1 MSDLQDKIL
10 GSWLGMAIG
19 DALGQ
24 SVKGLKPETVKQYF
38 KRVDGYHDVRPFIG
52 KGIKQYRMAGL
63 YGVQT
68 QRALAVCDSL
78 LKTKKP
84 DGKDICSLLVTLG
97 SHGPENYFGV
107 FRRPEGCF
115 YKSLQDI
122 PNRVEPLQADQ
133 ASAYACYF
141 SMAVPLALY
150 QQRPS
155 KTLMQYCIEAALL
168 LSRHPW
174 EVVGCALTGFITARL
189 INEATL
195 PEGGGL
201 LREAADFCST
211 AEAWYRENYPGR
223 FTLAEKNPEAM
234 SRTLGDLADQFAA
247 REPEELPAWICEN
260 ASSYTRTNIVHATQ
274 GHALTILPL
283 ALVRLLTAGSN
294 FDEGVTGTLNLGRE
308 ADKLGALAG
317 AWMGALNGFS
327 ALPEAWQSGLVNGKE
342 IRLRGEALAKR
353 KKGQV
358 GKDLLDMEL
367 GLTRKEAEERR
378 KYLPKELKKADKKAS
393 FLEDLWLEEEDGET
407 LPQLKEDPRRWRQFE
422 RDKTRKKRDRR
433 RLLPGSP
440 DGEAP

>member
-1 MSDLQDKIL
+1 M
-10 GSWLGMAIG
+10 GMAIG

-38 KRVDGYHDVRPFIG
+38 KQVDRYHDVRPYIG

-84 DGKDICSLLVTLG
+84 NGEDLSDLLVRL
-97 SHGPENYFGV
+97 SAHGPENYFGM

-115 YKSLQDI
+115 YKSVKDL
-122 PNRVEPLQADQ
+122 PNRSEPLQADQ

-141 SMAVPLALY
+141 SMAIPLALY

-155 KTLMQYCIEAALL
+155 KTLMQYCIDAALL

-174 EVVGCALTGFITARL
+174 EVVGSAVTGFITARL
-189 INEATL
+189 LNEEGL
-195 PEGGGL
+195 PEGAAL
-201 LREAADFCST
+201 LKEAAEFCET
-211 AEAWYRENYPGR
+211 AEAWYRENYPDR

-234 SRTLGDLADQFAA
+234 SRTLSDLADQYSKGE
-247 REPEELPAWICEN
+247 REGLPAWICNN
-260 ASSYTRTNIVHATQ
+260 ASSYIKTEIVHATQ

-283 ALVRLLTAGSN
+283 ALVRLLTPGQDFASAL
-294 FDEGVTGTLNLGRE
+294 TGTLNQGRE
-308 ADKLGALAG
+308 ADKLGSLIGCWAG
-317 AWMGALNGFS
+317 AVHGISGI
-327 ALPEAWQSGLVNGKE
+327 PQAWQSKLVNGKE
-342 IRLRGEALAKR
+342 IKLRGEALAKR
-353 KKGQV
+353 KKGVV

-367 GLTRKEAEERR
+367 GLTQKEAEERR
-378 KYLPKELKKADKKAS
+378 KYMPKEPTKSAKKS
-393 FLEDLWLEEEDGET
+393 SVFEDLWLEEEAEDT
-407 LPQLKEDPRRWRQFE
+407 LPQLKEDPRRWREFE

-433 RLLPGSP
+433 RLLPPG
-440 DGEAP
+440 

>member
-1 MSDLQDKIL
+1 MSDLQEKIL
-10 GSWLGMAIG
+10 GSWIGMAIG

-38 KRVDGYHDVRPFIG
+38 KQVDKYHDVRPFIG

-84 DGKDICSLLVTLG
+84 NGEDLSDLLVRL
-97 SHGPENYFGV
+97 SAHGPENYFGV

-115 YKSLQDI
+115 YKSVQDL
-122 PNRVEPLQADQ
+122 PNRSEPLQADQ

-141 SMAVPLALY
+141 SMVVPLSLY

-174 EVVGCALTGFITARL
+174 EVVGAAVTGFITVRL
-189 INEATL
+189 LNEEGL
-195 PEGGGL
+195 PDGSAL
-201 LREAADFCST
+201 LNETAEFCVT
-211 AEAWYRENYPGR
+211 AEAWYRENYPDR
-223 FTLAEKNPEAM
+223 FTLAEKIPEAM
-234 SRTLGDLADQFAA
+234 SRTF
-247 REPEELPAWICEN
+247 EELAVRFKDAPENLPTWISDN
-260 ASSYTRTNIVHATQ
+260 ASSYIGTKIVHATQ

-283 ALVRLLTAGSN
+283 ALVLLLMPDQDFAGTL
-294 FDEGVTGTLNLGRE
+294 TGTLNLGRE
-308 ADKLGALAG
+308 ADKLGALVGCWAG
-317 AWMGALNGFS
+317 AIYGMS
-327 ALPEAWQSGLVNGKE
+327 AIPQDWQSKLVNAKE
-342 IRLRGEALAKR
+342 IKFRGEALAKR
-353 KKGQV
+353 KKGVV

-367 GLTRKEAEERR
+367 GLTQKEAEERR
-378 KYLPKELKKADKKAS
+378 KYLPKEPTKSAKKGS
-393 FLEDLWLEEEDGET
+393 VLEDLWLEEEDEET
-407 LPQLKEDPRRWRQFE
+407 IPQLKEDPRRWREFE

-433 RLLPGSP
+433 RLLPG
-440 DGEAP
+440 GGNG

>member
-1 MSDLQDKIL
+1 MSDLKDKII
-10 GSWLGMAIG
+10 GSWMGMAIG

-38 KRVDGYHDVRPFIG
+38 KKVDGYHDVRPYIG

-84 DGKDICSLLVTLG
+84 NGEDLSDLLVRL
-97 SHGPENYFGV
+97 SAHGPENYFGM

-115 YKSLQDI
+115 YKSVQDL
-122 PNRVEPLQADQ
+122 PNRVRPLLADQ

-174 EVVGCALTGFITARL
+174 EVVGSAVTGFITTRL
-189 INEATL
+189 LNEEGLPDGAALLNEAA
-195 PEGGGL
+195 E
-201 LREAADFCST
+201 FCKT
-211 AEAWYRENYPGR
+211 AEAWYRENYPDR
-223 FTLAEKNPEAM
+223 FALAEKNPEAM
-234 SRTLGDLADQFAA
+234 GRTLSDLADQYSQGSL
-247 REPEELPAWICEN
+247 ENLPSWICSN
-260 ASSYTRTNIVHATQ
+260 ASSYIKTEIVHATQ

-283 ALVRLLTAGSN
+283 ALVRLLMPGQDFASAL
-294 FDEGVTGTLNLGRE
+294 TGTLNLGRE
-308 ADKLGALAG
+308 ADKLGALIGCWAG
-317 AWMGALNGFS
+317 AVHGVSGIPGN
-327 ALPEAWQSGLVNGKE
+327 WQTGLVNGKE
-342 IRLRGEALAKR
+342 IKLRGEALAKR
-353 KKGQV
+353 KKGVV

-367 GLTRKEAEERR
+367 GLTQKEAEERR
-378 KYLPKELKKADKKAS
+378 KYMPKELQKSAKKAS
-393 FLEDLWLEEEDGET
+393 ILEDLWMEEETEDT
-407 LPQLKEDPRRWRQFE
+407 LPQLKEDPQRWREFE

-433 RLLPGSP
+433 RLLPGEEN
-440 DGEAP
+440 D

>member
-1 MSDLQDKIL
+1 MSDLQDKIS
-10 GSWLGMAIG
+10 GSWMGMAVG

-38 KRVDGYHDVRPFIG
+38 KKADRYHDVRPYIG

-84 DGKDICSLLVTLG
+84 NNEDLSDLLVRL
-97 SHGPENYFGV
+97 SVHGPENYFGV

-115 YKSLQDI
+115 YKSVQDL
-122 PNRVEPLQADQ
+122 PNRSEPLQADQ

-150 QQRPS
+150 QQRLS

-174 EVVGCALTGFITARL
+174 EVVGAAVTGWITVRL
-189 INEATL
+189 INEEEL
-195 PEGGGL
+195 PEGVAL
-201 LREAADFCST
+201 LSEAAEFCKT
-211 AEAWYRENYPGR
+211 AEVWYRENYPDR
-223 FTLAEKNPEAM
+223 FALAEKNPEAM
-234 SRTLGDLADQFAA
+234 SRTF
-247 REPEELPAWICEN
+247 EELAVRYKDAPESLSAWICDN
-260 ASSYTRTNIVHATQ
+260 ASSYIGTKIVHATQ

-283 ALVRLLTAGSN
+283 ALMRLLTPGQDFAGT
-294 FDEGVTGTLNLGRE
+294 VTGTLNLGRE
-308 ADKLGALAG
+308 ADKLGALIGCWAG
-317 AWMGALNGFS
+317 AIHGLAGI
-327 ALPEAWQSGLVNGKE
+327 PQDWQSKLVNAKE
-342 IRLRGEALAKR
+342 IKLRGEALARR
-353 KKGQV
+353 KKGSV

-367 GLTRKEAEERR
+367 GLTQKEAEERR
-378 KYLPKELKKADKKAS
+378 KYLPKEPSKSAKKGS
-393 FLEDLWLEEEDGET
+393 VLEDLWLEEDDEDT
-407 LPQLKEDPRRWRQFE
+407 LPQLKEDPRRWREFE

-433 RLLPGSP
+433 RNVPP
-440 DGEAP
+440 MEPQD

>member
-10 GSWLGMAIG
+10 GSWVGMAIG

-38 KRVDGYHDVRPFIG
+38 KQVDGYHDVRPYIG

-84 DGKDICSLLVTLG
+84 NGEDLSDLLVRLST
-97 SHGPENYFGV
+97 HGPENYFGMY
-107 FRRPEGCF
+107 RRPEGCF
-115 YKSLQDI
+115 YKSVQDL
-122 PNRVEPLQADQ
+122 PNRSEPLQADQ

-141 SMAVPLALY
+141 SMVVPLALY

-174 EVVGCALTGFITARL
+174 EVVGAAVTGFITVRL
-189 INEATL
+189 LNEEGI
-195 PEGGGL
+195 PEGSAL
-201 LREAADFCST
+201 LSEAAEFCKT
-211 AEAWYRENYPGR
+211 AEAWYAENYPDR
-223 FTLAEKNPEAM
+223 FALAEKKSDAM
-234 SRTLGDLADQFAA
+234 SCTFEELAVRYKDSS
-247 REPEELPAWICEN
+247 ENLPAWICDN
-260 ASSYTRTNIVHATQ
+260 ASSYIGTKIVHATQ

-283 ALVRLLTAGSN
+283 ALVRLLTPGQDFAN
-294 FDEGVTGTLNLGRE
+294 ALTGTLNLGRE
-308 ADKLGALAG
+308 ADKLGALIGCWAG
-317 AWMGALNGFS
+317 AIYGLSGIPQN
-327 ALPEAWQSGLVNGKE
+327 WQTGLVNAKE
-342 IRLRGEALAKR
+342 IKLRGEALAKR
-353 KKGQV
+353 KKGSV

-367 GLTRKEAEERR
+367 GLTQKEAEERR
-378 KYLPKELKKADKKAS
+378 KYMPRELAQMTKKGS
-393 FLEDLWLEEEDGET
+393 ILEDLWLEEEAGET
-407 LPQLKEDPRRWRQFE
+407 LLQLKEDPRRWREFE

-433 RLLPGSP
+433 RLLPGE
-440 DGEAP
+440 GE

>member
-10 GSWLGMAIG
+10 GSWFGMAIG

-38 KRVDGYHDVRPFIG
+38 KQVDRYHDVRPFIG

-84 DGKDICSLLVTLG
+84 NGKDLSDLLVRM
-97 SHGPENYFGV
+97 SAHGPENYFGM

-115 YKSLQDI
+115 YKSVSDL
-122 PNRVEPLQADQ
+122 PNRSVPLQADQ
-133 ASAYACYF
+133 ASAFACYF

-174 EVVGCALTGFITARL
+174 EVVGAAVTGWITVRLLNEEGLPDGSALL
-189 INEATL
+189 S
-195 PEGGGL
+195 
-201 LREAADFCST
+201 EAAEFCRG
-211 AEAWYRENYPGR
+211 AEAWYSENYPDR

-234 SRTLGDLADQFAA
+234 SRTFEELAVRYKDAH
-247 REPEELPAWICEN
+247 EKLPAWICDN
-260 ASSYTRTNIVHATQ
+260 ASSYIGTKIVHATQ

-283 ALVRLLTAGSN
+283 ALVRLLTPGS
-294 FDEGVTGTLNLGRE
+294 DYASALTGTLNLGRE
-308 ADKLGALAG
+308 ADKLGALIGCWAG
-317 AWMGALNGFS
+317 AVYGLAGI
-327 ALPEAWQSGLVNGKE
+327 PQDWQSGLVNGKE
-342 IRLRGEALAKR
+342 IKLRGEALARR
-353 KKGQV
+353 KKGSV
-358 GKDLLDMEL
+358 GKDLLEMEL
-367 GLTRKEAEERR
+367 GLTQKEAEERR
-378 KYLPKELKKADKKAS
+378 KYLPKEPAKSAKKS
-393 FLEDLWLEEEDGET
+393 SILEDLWLDEEAEDT
-407 LPQLKEDPRRWRQFE
+407 LPQLKEDPRRWREFE

-433 RLLPGSP
+433 RLLPPG
-440 DGEAP
+440 

>member
-10 GSWLGMAIG
+10 GSWLGMAVG

-38 KRVDGYHDVRPFIG
+38 KQVDKYHDVRPFIG

-84 DGKDICSLLVTLG
+84 NGEDLSDLLVRL
-97 SHGPENYFGV
+97 SAHGPEHYFGM

-115 YKSLQDI
+115 YKSVQDL
-122 PNRVEPLQADQ
+122 PNRSEPLQADQ

-155 KTLMQYCIEAALL
+155 KTLMQYCIETALL

-174 EVVGCALTGFITARL
+174 EVVGTAVTGFITVRL
-189 INEATL
+189 LNEEGL
-195 PEGGGL
+195 PRGSEL
-201 LREAADFCST
+201 LNEVAEFCKT
-211 AEAWYRENYPGR
+211 AEAWYREHYPSR
-223 FTLAEKNPEAM
+223 FVLAEKNPEAM
-234 SRTLGDLADQFAA
+234 SRTLSDLAEQYSQGQS
-247 REPEELPAWICEN
+247 ENLSTWICDN
-260 ASSYTRTNIVHATQ
+260 ASSYIGTKIVHATQ
-274 GHALTILPL
+274 GHALTVLPL
-283 ALVRLLTAGSN
+283 ALMRLLAPGQDYADTL
-294 FDEGVTGTLNLGRE
+294 TGALSLGRE
-308 ADKLGALAG
+308 ADKLGALIGCWAG
-317 AWMGALNGFS
+317 AVHGLSGI
-327 ALPEAWQSGLVNGKE
+327 PQDWQSKLVNAKE
-342 IRLRGEALAKR
+342 IKLRGEALARR
-353 KKGQV
+353 KKGSV

-367 GLTRKEAEERR
+367 GLTQKEAEERR
-378 KYLPKELKKADKKAS
+378 KYLPKEPSKSAKKDS
-393 FLEDLWLEEEDGET
+393 VLEDLWLDEEAEDT
-407 LPQLKEDPRRWRQFE
+407 LPQLKEDPRRWREFE

-433 RLLPGSP
+433 RLLPGE
-440 DGEAP
+440 GNG

>member
-1 MSDLQDKIL
+1 MSDLKDKIL
-10 GSWLGMAIG
+10 GSWMGMAIG

-38 KRVDGYHDVRPFIG
+38 KQVDGYHDVRPFIG

-84 DGKDICSLLVTLG
+84 NGEDLSDLLVRL
-97 SHGPENYFGV
+97 SAHGPENYFGM

-115 YKSLQDI
+115 YKSVQDL
-122 PNRVEPLQADQ
+122 PNRVHPLLADQ

-141 SMAVPLALY
+141 AMAIPLALY

-174 EVVGCALTGFITARL
+174 EVVGTAVTGFITVRL
-189 INEATL
+189 LNEEGL
-195 PEGGGL
+195 PEGVAL
-201 LREAADFCST
+201 LNEAAEFCKT
-211 AEAWYRENYPGR
+211 AEDWYRENYPDR
-223 FTLAEKNPEAM
+223 FALQEKNPEAM
-234 SRTLGDLADQFAA
+234 SRTLSGLADQVSQGTL
-247 REPEELPAWICEN
+247 ENLPGWICDN
-260 ASSYTRTNIVHATQ
+260 ASSYIKTEIVHATQ

-283 ALVRLLTAGSN
+283 ALVRLLTPGQDFASTL
-294 FDEGVTGTLNLGRE
+294 TGTLNLGRE
-308 ADKLGALAG
+308 ADKLGALVGCWAG
-317 AWMGALNGFS
+317 AVHGLS
-327 ALPEAWQSGLVNGKE
+327 AIPGNWQSGLVNGKE

-353 KKGQV
+353 KKGVV

-367 GLTRKEAEERR
+367 GLTQKEAEERR
-378 KYLPKELKKADKKAS
+378 KYMPKELGKSAKKGS
-393 FLEDLWLEEEDGET
+393 VLEDLWLEEESDDT
-407 LPQLKEDPRRWRQFE
+407 LPQLKEDPRRWREFE

-433 RLLPGSP
+433 RLLPGEG
-440 DGEAP
+440 DD

>member
-1 MSDLQDKIL
+1 M
-10 GSWLGMAIG
+10 GMAIG

-38 KRVDGYHDVRPFIG
+38 KQVDNYHDVRPYIG

-84 DGKDICSLLVTLG
+84 DGEDIARLLVTLG
-97 SHGPENYFGV
+97 AHGPENYFGV

-115 YKSLQDI
+115 YKSVQDL
-122 PNRVEPLQADQ
+122 PNRPAPLWADQ

-150 QQRPS
+150 LHRPS

-174 EVVGCALTGFITARL
+174 EVVGTAVTGFITARL
-189 INEATL
+189 INEQAL
-195 PEGGGL
+195 PEGETL
-201 LREAADFCST
+201 LREAAEFCGT
-211 AEAWYRENYPGR
+211 AEAWYREHYPDR

-234 SRTLGDLADQFAA
+234 SRTLGDLADQFAKG
-247 REPEELPAWICEN
+247 EPAGLPAWICEN

-274 GHALTILPL
+274 GHALTILPW
-283 ALVRLLTAGSN
+283 ALVRLLTAGSD
-294 FDEGVTGTLNLGRE
+294 FASGVAGTLNLGRE

-327 ALPEAWQSGLVNGKE
+327 GIPEGWKSGLVNCKE
-342 IRLRGEALAKR
+342 IKLRGEALARR

-367 GLTRKEAEERR
+367 ALTQKEAEERR
-378 KYLPKELKKADKKAS
+378 KYRPKELQKADKKAS
-393 FLEDLWLEEEDGET
+393 VLEDLWLEEEGET
-407 LPQLKEDPRRWRQFE
+407 LPRLKEDPRRWREFE

-433 RLLPGSP
+433 RLLPGSSP
-440 DGEAP
+440 EGEFSDS

>member
-1 MSDLQDKIL
+1 MSDLKDKIL
-10 GSWLGMAIG
+10 GSWVGMAVG

-38 KRVDGYHDVRPFIG
+38 KQVDRYHDVRPYIG

-84 DGKDICSLLVTLG
+84 NGEDLSDLLVRL
-97 SHGPENYFGV
+97 SAHGPENYFGM

-115 YKSLQDI
+115 YKSVQDL
-122 PNRVEPLQADQ
+122 PNRADPLLADQ

-174 EVVGCALTGFITARL
+174 EVAGAAVTGFITTRL
-189 INEATL
+189 LSEEGL
-195 PEGGGL
+195 PEGAAL
-201 LREAADFCST
+201 LNEAAEFCKM
-211 AEAWYRENYPGR
+211 AEAWYQENYPDR
-223 FTLAEKNPEAM
+223 FTLQEKNPEAM
-234 SRTLGDLADQFAA
+234 SRTLRDLADQYSQGQL
-247 REPEELPAWICEN
+247 ENLPVWICDN
-260 ASSYTRTNIVHATQ
+260 ASSYIKTKIAHATQ

-283 ALVRLLTAGSN
+283 ALVRLLTTGQEFSSTL
-294 FDEGVTGTLNLGRE
+294 TGTLNLGRE
-308 ADKLGALAG
+308 ADKLGALIGCWAG
-317 AWMGALNGFS
+317 AVHALAGI
-327 ALPEAWQSGLVNGKE
+327 PQGWQSGLVNGKE
-342 IRLRGEALAKR
+342 IKLRGEALAKR
-353 KKGQV
+353 KKGSV

-367 GLTRKEAEERR
+367 GLTQKEAEERR
-378 KYLPKELKKADKKAS
+378 KYLPKEPQKFAKKAS
-393 FLEDLWLEEEDGET
+393 VLEDLWLEEEADDT
-407 LPQLKEDPRRWRQFE
+407 LPQLKEDPRRWREFE

-433 RLLPGSP
+433 RNLPP
-440 DGEAP
+440 MEP

>member
-1 MSDLQDKIL
+1 MSDLKDKII
-10 GSWLGMAIG
+10 GSWMGMAIG

-38 KRVDGYHDVRPFIG
+38 KKVDGYHDVRPYIG

-84 DGKDICSLLVTLG
+84 SGEDLSDVLVRL
-97 SHGPENYFGV
+97 SAHGPENYFGM

-115 YKSLQDI
+115 YKSVQDL
-122 PNRVEPLQADQ
+122 PNRVRPLLADQ

-141 SMAVPLALY
+141 SMAMPLALY

-174 EVVGCALTGFITARL
+174 EVVGTAVTGFITTRL
-189 INEATL
+189 LNEEGLPDGAALLNEAA
-195 PEGGGL
+195 E
-201 LREAADFCST
+201 FCKT
-211 AEAWYRENYPGR
+211 AEGWYRENYPDR
-223 FTLAEKNPEAM
+223 FALQEKNPEAM
-234 SRTLGDLADQFAA
+234 SRTLSDLADQVSQ
-247 REPEELPAWICEN
+247 ESLENLPGWISAN
-260 ASSYTRTNIVHATQ
+260 ASSYIKTEIVHATQ

-283 ALVRLLTAGSN
+283 ALVRLLMPGQDFASAL
-294 FDEGVTGTLNLGRE
+294 TGTLNLGRE
-308 ADKLGALAG
+308 ADKLGALIGCWAG
-317 AWMGALNGFS
+317 AVHGVSGIPGN
-327 ALPEAWQSGLVNGKE
+327 WQTGLVNGKE
-342 IRLRGEALAKR
+342 IKLRGEALAKR
-353 KKGQV
+353 KKGVV

-367 GLTRKEAEERR
+367 GLTQKEAEERR
-378 KYLPKELKKADKKAS
+378 KYMPKELQKSAKKAS
-393 FLEDLWLEEEDGET
+393 ILEDLWMEEETEDT
-407 LPQLKEDPRRWRQFE
+407 LPQLKEDPRRWREFE

-433 RLLPGSP
+433 RLLPGEEN
-440 DGEAP
+440 D

>member
-1 MSDLQDKIL
+1 MSDLKDKIL
-10 GSWLGMAIG
+10 GSWMGMAIG

-38 KRVDGYHDVRPFIG
+38 KQVVRYHDVRPYIG

-84 DGKDICSLLVTLG
+84 DGENLSDLLVRLST
-97 SHGPENYFGV
+97 HGPENYFGM

-115 YKSLQDI
+115 YKSVQEI
-122 PNRVEPLQADQ
+122 PNRAESLMADQ

-155 KTLMQYCIEAALL
+155 KTLMQYCIETALL

-174 EVVGCALTGFITARL
+174 EVAGAAVTGFITVRL
-189 INEATL
+189 LNEEGL
-195 PEGGGL
+195 PEGAEL
-201 LREAADFCST
+201 LKEAAEFCKT
-211 AEAWYRENYPGR
+211 AEAWYRENYPDR
-223 FTLAEKNPEAM
+223 FTLAEKNPAAL
-234 SRTLGDLADQFAA
+234 SRTLSDLADQNSQGQL
-247 REPEELPAWICEN
+247 ENLPAWICDN
-260 ASSYTRTNIVHATQ
+260 ASSYIKTKIVHATQ

-283 ALVRLLTAGSN
+283 ALVRLLTSGSD
-294 FDEGVTGTLNLGRE
+294 FSSALTGTLNLGRE
-308 ADKLGALAG
+308 ADTLGALIGCWAG
-317 AWMGALNGFS
+317 AVNGLS
-327 ALPEAWQSGLVNGKE
+327 SIPQDWQSKLVNGKE
-342 IRLRGEALAKR
+342 IKLRGEALAKR
-353 KKGQV
+353 KKGSV

-367 GLTRKEAEERR
+367 GLTQKEAEERR
-378 KYLPKELKKADKKAS
+378 KYLPKEPSKSAKKGS
-393 FLEDLWLEEEDGET
+393 VLEDLWLEEEAGGD
-407 LPQLKEDPRRWRQFE
+407 LPQLKEDPRRWREFE

-433 RLLPGSP
+433 RLLPGE
-440 DGEAP
+440 GNG

>member
-1 MSDLQDKIL
+1 
-10 GSWLGMAIG
+10 MAIG

-38 KRVDGYHDVRPFIG
+38 KQVDRYHDVRPFIG

-84 DGKDICSLLVTLG
+84 DGEDLSDLLVRL
-97 SHGPENYFGV
+97 SAHGPENYFGV

-115 YKSLQDI
+115 YKCVQDL
-122 PNRVEPLQADQ
+122 PNRSEPLHADQ

-174 EVVGCALTGFITARL
+174 EVAGAAVTGWITTRL
-189 INEATL
+189 LNEEGL
-195 PEGGGL
+195 PEGETL
-201 LREAADFCST
+201 LHEAAEFCQT
-211 AEAWYRENYPGR
+211 AEAWYRDTYPDR
-223 FTLAEKNPEAM
+223 FILQEKNPEAM
-234 SRTLGDLADQFAA
+234 SRTLTGLADQYSLGG
-247 REPEELPAWICEN
+247 PESLPDWIGEN
-260 ASSYTRTNIVHATQ
+260 ASSYIGTKIMHATQ

-283 ALVRLLTAGSN
+283 ALVRLLTPGQDFAAAL
-294 FDEGVTGTLNLGRE
+294 TGALNLGRE
-308 ADKLGALAG
+308 ADKLGALVGAWAG
-317 AWMGALNGFS
+317 AVYGFS
-327 ALPEAWQSGLVNGKE
+327 AIPGDWQSGLVNGKE
-342 IRLRGEALAKR
+342 IKLRGEALAKR
-353 KKGQV
+353 KKGAV
-358 GKDLLDMEL
+358 GKDLLEMEL
-367 GLTRKEAEERR
+367 GLTQKEAEERR
-378 KYLPKELKKADKKAS
+378 KYLPKEPTKSAKKGAVV
-393 FLEDLWLEEEDGET
+393 EDLWLDEEAEDT
-407 LPQLKEDPRRWRQFE
+407 LTQLKEDPRRWREFE

-433 RLLPGSP
+433 RLLPGEG
-440 DGEAP
+440 DG

>member
-1 MSDLQDKIL
+1 MSDLKDKIL
-10 GSWLGMAIG
+10 GSWVGMAIG

-38 KRVDGYHDVRPFIG
+38 KQVDRYHDVRPYIG

-84 DGKDICSLLVTLG
+84 NGEDLSDLLVRL
-97 SHGPENYFGV
+97 SAHGPENYFGM

-115 YKSLQDI
+115 YKSVRDL
-122 PNRVEPLQADQ
+122 PNRADPLLADQ

-174 EVVGCALTGFITARL
+174 EVAGAAVTGFITTRL
-189 INEATL
+189 LSEEGL
-195 PEGGGL
+195 PEGAAL
-201 LREAADFCST
+201 LNEAAEFCKT
-211 AEAWYRENYPGR
+211 AEAWYQENYPDR
-223 FTLAEKNPEAM
+223 FTLQEKNPEAM
-234 SRTLGDLADQFAA
+234 SRTLRDLADQYSQGQL
-247 REPEELPAWICEN
+247 ENLPVWICDN
-260 ASSYTRTNIVHATQ
+260 ASSYIKTKIAHATQ

-283 ALVRLLTAGSN
+283 ALVRLLTTGQEFSSTL
-294 FDEGVTGTLNLGRE
+294 TGTLNLGRE
-308 ADKLGALAG
+308 ADKLGALIGCWAG
-317 AWMGALNGFS
+317 AVHALAGI
-327 ALPEAWQSGLVNGKE
+327 PQGWQSGLVNGKE
-342 IRLRGEALAKR
+342 IKLRGEALAKR
-353 KKGQV
+353 KKGSM

-367 GLTRKEAEERR
+367 GLTQKEAEERR
-378 KYLPKELKKADKKAS
+378 KYLPKEPQKSAKKAS
-393 FLEDLWLEEEDGET
+393 VLEDLWLEEEADDT
-407 LPQLKEDPRRWRQFE
+407 LPQLKEDPRRWREFE
-422 RDKTRKKRDRR
+422 LDKTLKKMDRR
-433 RLLPGSP
+433 RNLPSKEP
-440 DGEAP
+440 